1 MTELEQFL
9 AASSKMVDEV
19 SERLL
24 PGRNVEPSRLYAAIR
39 WSFFGRGKRFR
50 PALVFASAKAF
61 GVEYEKVQTTATAIE
76 MIHTYS
82 LIHDDL
88 PSMDDDDL
96 RRGRQTC
103 HVKFGESTAILA
115 GDALQ
120 AMAFTAI
127 ANDETLCETS
137 RIKLL
142 KIIGDAAARMVAG
155 QQMDLE
161 AEGIDISIEAI
172 EEIHRNK
179 TGALINASA
188 CVGAVVANASEN
200 DLSAI
205 EDFGEKIGL
214 LFQMTD
220 DLLDISES
228 SATLGK
234 TAGKDLASAK
244 ATYPSVL
251 GIEATKAGAE
261 RIYNESLGSLD
272 QLSGDT
278 QTLKQIAEYIIK
290 RRS

>member
-24 PGRNVEPSRLYAAIR
+24 PPPEREPTCLYAAIR
-39 WSFFGRGKRFR
+39 WSLFGRGKRFR

-61 GVEYEKVQTTATAIE
+61 GVEYEKVQTTAAAIE

-103 HVKFGESTAILA
+103 HIKFDESTAILA

-120 AMAFTAI
+120 AMAFTSI
-127 ANDETLCETS
+127 ANDENLSELV

-142 KIIGDAAARMVAG
+142 QMIGDSAALMVAG

-161 AEGIDISIEAI
+161 AEGSDISIEAI

-188 CVGAVVANASEN
+188 CVGAVVANASEK

-205 EDFGEKIGL
+205 NDFGEKIGL

-244 ATYPSVL
+244 ATYPSVI
-251 GIEATKAGAE
+251 GIEATQVGAE
-261 RIYNESLGSLD
+261 KIYVESLTALD
-272 QLSGDT
+272 KLSSDT
-278 QTLKQIAEYIIK
+278 QTLKLIAEYIIK